1 VADPV
6 SEPTAL
12 ARPPAQQDVPRRRF
26 GIAYLALA
34 AILGA
39 AVGLIVV
46 LAANG
51 GKDSGP
57 AWSAWKPEQN
67 GVKRLDQIAR
77 YISQEYALPNGR
89 IVAAVYSTPPVV
101 QEQGQ
106 AVPVRAIGVTTGL
119 PGESAADANFYDA
132 STAWAYI
139 FCGLSTGSNRCA
151 IPGKASVA
159 RFDLLRRE
167 ALELALYTFKYEG
180 DVETV
185 VAYMPPATVST
196 GAKANTVLLFRRT
209 DVESA
214 LDAPLA
220 RTLPPAR
227 GSLRPGQMS
236 VGTQT
241 TVRQMTASRLFTYRF
256 GTLQDGSPVLVLQ
269 PAA

>member
-1 VADPV
+1 MADAV
-6 SEPTAL
+6 NEPTPL

-26 GIAYLALA
+26 GVAYLALA
-34 AILGA
+34 AILGG

-46 LAANG
+46 LAAHG

-57 AWSAWKPEQN
+57 PWSAWQPQQN
-67 GVKRLDQIAR
+67 GVKRLDEIAR
-77 YISQEYALPNGR
+77 YISQGYALPNGR
-89 IVAAVYSTPPVV
+89 IVAAVYSTPPVA

-119 PGESAADANFYDA
+119 PGERAADASFYDA
-132 STAWAYI
+132 SSAWAYI
-139 FCGLSTGSNRCA
+139 ICGLSTASERCT

-185 VAYMPPATVST
+185 VTYMPPASIST

-209 DVESA
+209 DVKSA

-220 RTLPPAR
+220 QTLPPAK

-236 VGTQT
+236 ATTQAA
-241 TVRQMTASRLFTYRF
+241 VRQMTDSRLFTYRF
-256 GTLQDGSPVLVLQ
+256 GALQDGSPVLVLQ